1 MLTRTNPTKAHS
13 LPGSGRG
20 WLITLCANSE
30 YLQSGYTNQDMASS
44 STKRQILQYDSDL
57 MEVDTPAQKRGTD

>member
-30 YLQSGYTNQDMASS
+30 YLQSGYTNQ
-44 STKRQILQYDSDL
+44 ILQYDSDL